1 MARDIQELR
10 KPAPPPV
17 PQQLVGTRVLIV
29 DDNRPLARAW
39 SLLLAQFGAAVT
51 IKGDVP
57 SSMRAIQQ
65 HANDLHVILLD
76 YCLPG
81 GDASEVVSTATSLGC
96 PCGILLVTGQGFEIA
111 RSAAARLRV
120 DDVLLKPVGAPE
132 LVAAVSYAREQG
144 LRRRT
149 PVASIDPTTTDLADL
164 SERVL
169 QAIFGVLRR
178 CGIGTGYRQRAL
190 EGRVRGHTDENGA
203 ETNEVCVDRLR
214 GQVGEALRDLGA
226 ESGFEIVRVL
236 ADRVASELAVYA
248 VARGLDPHE
257 SMAHVEAAIADVIVP
272 AFPVKAGADSP
283 APRRA
288 GYRVH
293 RPPSREPSPSP

>member
-1 MARDIQELR
+1 MGRDIQELR
-10 KPAPPPV
+10 KAAPPPV
-17 PQQLVGTRVLIV
+17 PNQLVDTRVLIV
-29 DDNRPLARAW
+29 DDNRSLTKTW

-57 SSMRAIQQ
+57 SAMRAIQQ
-65 HANDLHVILLD
+65 QANELHVILLD
-76 YCLPG
+76 YVLPG
-81 GDASEVVSTATSLGC
+81 GDASEVVATATSLGC
-96 PCGILLVTGQGFEIA
+96 PCGILLVTGHGFEIA
-111 RSAAARLRV
+111 RSAAARLHV

-132 LVAAVSYAREQG
+132 LVAAISYAREQG
-144 LRRRT
+144 LRRRS
-149 PVASIDPTTTDLADL
+149 PVAPIDPTSTDLADL

-178 CGIGTGYRQRAL
+178 CGLGTGYRRRAL

-203 ETNEVCVDRLR
+203 ETNDVCVDRLR

-226 ESGFEIVRVL
+226 ESGFEVVRVL

-257 SMAHVEAAIADVIVP
+257 WMAQVEAAIADVIVP
-272 AFPVKAGADSP
+272 ALPLTAGADRL

-293 RPPSREPSPSP
+293 RPASREQNPSR